1 MNRGPKCNKSTIGFY
16 NCGSKN
22 YLQKRKKIITFLNY
36 SYLIFMSWLGF
47 QVIHFKLAELQT
59 EIELLRAGIYQ
70 ATDSFLE
77 GQ

>member
-1 MNRGPKCNKSTIGFY
+1 
-16 NCGSKN
+16 
-22 YLQKRKKIITFLNY
+22 
-36 SYLIFMSWLGF
+36 MSWLGF
-47 QVIHFKLAELQT
+47 QVIHFKLAELQA

>member
-1 MNRGPKCNKSTIGFY
+1 
-16 NCGSKN
+16 
-22 YLQKRKKIITFLNY
+22 
-36 SYLIFMSWLGF
+36 MSWLGS

-77 GQ
+77 GK